1 MIGFTTTAKISE
13 LIDKRPMKK
22 RKGRRR
28 YKMPFKGD
36 FRAVQ
41 KILKMKGRKNPT

>member
-1 MIGFTTTAKISE
+1 MTGFTTSATISE
-13 LIDKRPMKK
+13 LINKRPMKK

-28 YKMPFKGD
+28 YKMPLKGN

-41 KILKMKGRKNPT
+41 KILKLKGGKLM

>member
-1 MIGFTTTAKISE
+1 MNGFTTTSTLAE

-28 YKMPFKGD
+28 YKMPVKGD
-36 FRAVQ
+36 YRAVQ
-41 KILKMKGRKNPT
+41 KILKIKGAKL

>member
-1 MIGFTTTAKISE
+1 MTGFTTSATISE
-13 LIDKRPMKK
+13 LINKRPMKK

-28 YKMPFKGD
+28 YKMPLKGN

-41 KILKMKGRKNPT
+41 KILKLKGGKLR

>member
-1 MIGFTTTAKISE
+1 MEGFTTTTTLSE

-28 YKMPFKGD
+28 YKMPNKGD
-36 FRAVQ
+36 LRAVQ
-41 KILKMKGRKNPT
+41 RILKKKGVQY

>member
-1 MIGFTTTAKISE
+1 MNGFTTTATLSE

-28 YKMPFKGD
+28 YRMPIKGD
-36 FRAVQ
+36 YRAVQ
-41 KILKMKGRKNPT
+41 RILKVKGVKL

>member
-1 MIGFTTTAKISE
+1 MIGFTTSTTISE

-28 YKMPFKGD
+28 YKMPIKGNL
-36 FRAVQ
+36 RAVQ
-41 KILKMKGRKNPT
+41 KILKLKGGKLR